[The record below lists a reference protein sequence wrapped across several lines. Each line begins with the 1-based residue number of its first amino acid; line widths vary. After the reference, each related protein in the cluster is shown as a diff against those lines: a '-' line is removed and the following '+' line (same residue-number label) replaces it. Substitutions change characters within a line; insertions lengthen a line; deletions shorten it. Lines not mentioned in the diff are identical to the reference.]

1 MGCRETR
8 LGGEEVEIVV
18 RDKDG
23 VLYTD
28 ITKHILSVLNII
40 AVGGAEF
47 LLQKERKSII
57 LSGLFAVKLES
68 LQQLNMLQRCA
79 INPLCKLKFE
89 AFFLIESDH

>member
-8 LGGEEVEIVV
+8 LGGEEVEFVV

-47 LLQKERKSII
+47 LLQK
-57 LSGLFAVKLES
+57 
-68 LQQLNMLQRCA
+68 
-79 INPLCKLKFE
+79 
-89 AFFLIESDH
+89 